1 MPENKTSDA
10 HLRAVQKYKQ
20 KVKRITLEFHPTEE
34 DMWNHIQ
41 SQEKKQTYI
50 KALIKADMES
60 DK

>member
-41 SQEKKQTYI
+41 NQEKKQTYI

-60 DK
+60 SK